1 MEELCH
7 WGWALRRQKSIL
19 GPICAL
25 VLLLE
30 DQDTVVSHCFST
42 MLQAASLH
50 DDSKLK
56 PVTLSLCQI
65 KYFLLYD

>member
-42 MLQAASLH
+42 MLQAASL
-50 DDSKLK
+50 LTRGF
-56 PVTLSLCQI
+56 PVPIQKAQFHFYPPI
-65 KYFLLYD
+65 DK